1 MASGTSVVDFGAFPG
16 KAQASVAVTGQATI
30 LAGSLV
36 EAWISLTPTAT
47 HSADEHQV
55 ENYYISAGLVVAGVG
70 FTIYMEARQP
80 GKMLYG
86 TWNVNWAWA

>member
-16 KAQASVAVTGQATI
+16 KAQASVAVIGQGAI
-30 LAGSLV
+30 LSGSLV

-47 HSADEHQV
+47 HSADEHMV

-70 FTIYMEARQP
+70 FTIYMEARAP
-80 GKMLYG
+80 GSRLYG